1 MQHTR
6 DKDAILQ
13 LLNKVLPKLAERIH
27 ANLEPVLPLFDD
39 YKLEKVTDTWTKDP
53 HADDDTEISVENG
66 NVQQVGLKLR
76 LEGFQRAGAD
86 AFDIAKNLI
95 FKLEL
100 YDYSVGTGKGNAWLE
115 KQYYES
121 WTDSE
126 MDEVAVKWSEELI
139 EEITQRVAGIGE

>member
-13 LLNKVLPKLAERIH
+13 LTNKILPKLAERIH
-27 ANLEPVLPLFDD
+27 ANLSAVTPLFED

-53 HADDDTEISVENG
+53 NGDADEEISIENG

-76 LEGFQRAGAD
+76 LEGFNRAGAD
-86 AFDIAKNLI
+86 AFDLNKNLI

-100 YDYSVGTGKGNAWLE
+100 YDYSVGTGKGNSWLE
-115 KQYYES
+115 KPYLENWS
-121 WTDSE
+121 DSE
-126 MDEVAVKWSEELI
+126 VDEIAVKWVEELI
-139 EEITQRVAGIGE
+139 EEITQRVAGMGD

>member
-13 LLNKVLPKLAERIH
+13 LTNKILPKLAERIH
-27 ANLEPVLPLFDD
+27 ANLSAVTPLFED

-53 HADDDTEISVENG
+53 HADDDTEISIENG

-76 LEGFQRAGAD
+76 LEGFNRAGAD
-86 AFDIAKNLI
+86 AFDLNKNLI

-100 YDYSVGTGKGNAWLE
+100 YDYSVGSGTGNSWLE
-115 KQYYES
+115 KPYLENWS
-121 WTDSE
+121 DSE
-126 MDEVAVKWSEELI
+126 VDEIAVNWVEELI